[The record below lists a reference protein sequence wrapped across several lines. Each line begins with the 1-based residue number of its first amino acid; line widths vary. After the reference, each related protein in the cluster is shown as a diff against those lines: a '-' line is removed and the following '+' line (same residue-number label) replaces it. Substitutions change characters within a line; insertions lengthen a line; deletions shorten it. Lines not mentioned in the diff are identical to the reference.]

1 MLKYDVEVYDALKYD
16 VEVYDALKYDFEVY
30 DALKYDV
37 EVYDA
42 LKYDVEVYD
51 ALKLRQ
57 VQTTQEEKGQR
68 MIYKT
73 LHIKLTQTPLKTRGE
88 LRCQPSCYS

>member
-1 MLKYDVEVYDALKYD
+1 VYDALKYD
-16 VEVYDALKYDFEVY
+16 VEVY

-57 VQTTQEEKGQR
+57 VQEEKGQR